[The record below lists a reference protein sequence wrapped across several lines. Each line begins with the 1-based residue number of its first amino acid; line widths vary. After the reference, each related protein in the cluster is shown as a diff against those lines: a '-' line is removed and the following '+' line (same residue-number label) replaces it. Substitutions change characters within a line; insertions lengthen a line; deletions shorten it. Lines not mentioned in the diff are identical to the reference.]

1 MTAAGLM
8 SADLTFLF
16 LIDFETTEFFSAIV
30 TAAYAPLLIAMTS
43 AKIEMMIE
51 GLGRSRLAVL
61 VPSGMDHFSDFRG
74 EWAKRNVRRFAAQE
88 AQRNRARIHPD

>member
-1 MTAAGLM
+1 M
-8 SADLTFLF
+8 SAVLTFLF

-61 VPSGMDHFSDFRG
+61 VPSGMGCLSDSRR
-74 EWAKRNVRRFAAQE
+74 EWGKRNVRPLPASRR
-88 AQRNRARIHPD
+88 RNPAP